1 MKKKIFVG
9 LLLGLVLAYL
19 SVRGLRWEAVAAG
32 FRHVRY
38 GWIGPVLA
46 LLLLLQVVRI
56 WRWGVLLAP
65 LGRVDALPLF
75 AVSNVGFLAIVAL
88 PARLGELARPY
99 LIARRSRIRMTS
111 ALGTIVVERV
121 FDSLTILVL
130 AVTLLLFVPLPP
142 WLIRS
147 SVLLCAATMGL
158 LAFMVFLLLRRE
170 TALRWIA
177 PAVRLLPRRL
187 SDRIM
192 GLLHQFID
200 GFESIRDGRRLLQVL
215 GSTLLIWGIDALA
228 LYLLLLAF
236 GFSLSL
242 VDAAVVMVVLI
253 IGIAIPTAPG
263 FVGNWHFFCILG
275 LALYGIPRTDAL
287 AFAVVYHALSVG
299 IVLLLGLLSLPFNR
313 FSLSD
318 LSRQATD
325 AAP

>member
-1 MKKKIFVG
+1 
-9 LLLGLVLAYL
+9 
-19 SVRGLRWEAVAAG
+19 
-32 FRHVRY
+32 
-38 GWIGPVLA
+38 
-46 LLLLLQVVRI
+46 
-56 WRWGVLLAP
+56 
-65 LGRVDALPLF
+65 
-75 AVSNVGFLAIVAL
+75 
-88 PARLGELARPY
+88 
-99 LIARRSRIRMTS
+99 MTS

-177 PAVRLLPRRL
+177 PAVRLLPVRL